1 MIFLGVAPMLLV
13 SVLLRSGIGIFLCAG
28 IAGAVFRKKEDSA
41 VAGLATYILCALGSI
56 MIFVSAL
63 YVLLT
68 NVPTVVLE
76 IPVIGLLLMDRLAA
90 IFLGLISLVALTASI
105 YAVGYQVLGHH
116 DHNAACWTNLAYAV
130 FILAMILVV
139 TAGNMVGFLFAWEL
153 MALSSY
159 LLVVSDVRKKE
170 SAKAGV
176 LYLVMTHGAAAFLM
190 VAFMLWSRWAG
201 TPDFFGWAAGATQ
214 MSAGM
219 RGALFL
225 MLLVG
230 FAAKA
235 GAVPLHI
242 WLPEAHPAAPS
253 HVSAL
258 MSGAMLKTAIYGLL
272 RFCVVLL
279 PESAAWWGIAVL
291 LIGAISAVI
300 SVLYAVVERDLKR
313 LLAYSSA
320 ENIGIILMSIG
331 AGMTAQH
338 HGLSQVAGLAFAA
351 ALFHALNHATF
362 KSLLF
367 MNAGS
372 IIKAAGSRSL
382 DYMGGLIRKMPWT
395 AASFLVGAVAI
406 SSLPPLNGFA
416 SEWAVFQSLIGLG
429 RQLNGNWSGLLM
441 PIAASGLALTGA
453 LAAYAFVKGFGMVF
467 LGVPRTQAAADAREV
482 TPWMWLPPAISVI
495 ICVVLGLF
503 PQAILTFL
511 ADIVPNA
518 VITAGTGA
526 IAGTGAAVGTVAATG
541 SGAAVGIEPHWF
553 VLFGGVS
560 TLILLS
566 CRMLRRR
573 GSSRNRNCSSD
584 HSHDNS
590 SDYNRDLD
598 IRIGETW
605 NCGYPL
611 DSSMEYTAMAYAQ
624 PVMRVF
630 RKLLKPHHS
639 VQVIRHRQ
647 TPFAAKVIFT
657 ESLPPIFMDLFYR
670 PLQKA
675 ALFAAAKIRH
685 LQNGKLQNYLLYILI
700 TLAVLLIITR
710 LHP

>member
-1 MIFLGVAPMLLV
+1 MLLV
-13 SVLLRSGIGIFLCAG
+13 SVVLRLGMGMILCAG
-28 IAGAVFRKKEDSA
+28 IAGVVFRSKKDSN
-41 VAGLATYILCALGSI
+41 VAGLATYILCALGSLLLL
-56 MIFVSAL
+56 VSAL

-68 NVPTVVLE
+68 DASTVMLE
-76 IPVIGLLLMDRLAA
+76 IPVIGVLLLDKLAA
-90 IFLGLISLVALTASI
+90 VFAGLISLVALTASI
-105 YAVGYQVLGHH
+105 YAVGYQVLEQ
-116 DHNAACWTNLAYAV
+116 HNHSAACWTNLAYAI

-139 TAGNMVGFLFAWEL
+139 TASNMVGFLFAWEL
-153 MALSSY
+153 MALASY

-176 LYLVMTHGAAAFLM
+176 LYLVMTHGAAAFLI
-190 VAFMLWSRWAG
+190 VAFLLWSNWAG
-201 TPDFFGWAAGATQ
+201 TPDFSGWAASAAQ
-214 MSAGM
+214 MPAGI
-219 RGALFL
+219 RSALFL

-272 RFCVVLL
+272 RFCVTLL
-279 PESAAWWGIAVL
+279 PESAAWWGIVVL
-291 LIGAISAVI
+291 LIGVVSAVI
-300 SVLYAVVERDLKR
+300 CVLYAVVERDIKR

-320 ENIGIILMSIG
+320 ENNGIILMSIG

-338 HGLSQVAGLAFAA
+338 YGLAQVASLAFAA

-367 MNAGS
+367 MNAGA

-382 DYMGGLIRKMPWT
+382 DYLGGLIRRMPWT
-395 AASFLVGAVAI
+395 AASFLVGAMAI
-406 SSLPPLNGFA
+406 ASLPPLNGFA
-416 SEWAVFQSLIGLG
+416 SEWAVFQSLIGLS
-429 RQLNGNWSGLLM
+429 RQLSGHWSGLLM
-441 PIAASGLALTGA
+441 PLAASGLALTGA
-453 LAAYAFVKGFGMVF
+453 MAAYAFVKAFGMAF
-467 LGVPRTQAAADAREV
+467 LGVPRTQAAAEAKEV
-482 TPWMWLPPAISVI
+482 TPWMWVPPALLVI
-495 ICVVLGLF
+495 ICIALGLF
-503 PQAILTFL
+503 PQGVLTFL
-511 ADIVPNA
+511 ADAVPVA
-518 VITAGTGA
+518 P
-526 IAGTGAAVGTVAATG
+526 AAVSVGAT
-541 SGAAVGIEPHWF
+541 AAVSGISIEPHWF
-553 VLFGGVS
+553 VLFGAVS
-560 TLILLS
+560 ALIVWS
-566 CRMLRRR
+566 FRRLRRGNGSVCGGR
-573 GSSRNRNCSSD
+573 GSAGNSD
-584 HSHDNS
+584 F
-590 SDYNRDLD
+590 
-598 IRIGETW
+598 RIGETW
-605 NCGYPL
+605 SCGYPV
-611 DSSMEYTAMAYAQ
+611 DHSMEYTATAYAQ

-630 RKLLKPHHS
+630 RKLLKPRHR

-647 TPFAAKVIFT
+647 TPFAAKVNFA

-700 TLAVLLIITR
+700 TLVVLLIITR